1 MRHLDFRSLG
11 LFVWGGMKKELLGM
25 LVTALSILS
34 AAIVSGLR
42 LKPYIDAGETYTPAS
57 FMLYPALAAGLVA
70 IPVIFLLRA
79 VQGTKEIEIGP
90 LKFTE
95 RTPFMAL
102 WCILYIVIAVTF
114 FPYDGPEESDLLPDP
129 SHQEETES
137 PLNQPVR
144 LPFAVDPLQERSVE
158 QRPTVP
164 VVNGPT
170 RTQL

>member
-1 MRHLDFRSLG
+1 
-11 LFVWGGMKKELLGM
+11 MKNEFLGM

-34 AAIVSGLR
+34 AAVVSGLR

-57 FMLYPALAAGLVA
+57 FMLYPALAAVLVV
-70 IPVIFLLRA
+70 IPLIFLLRA
-79 VQGTKEIEIGP
+79 VQGTKELEIGP

-114 FPYDGPEESDLLPDP
+114 FPYDGPGESDLLPEP
-129 SHQEETES
+129 SYQEDTGS

-144 LPFAVDPLQERSVE
+144 LPLPFAADAPR
-158 QRPTVP
+158 QRIAQQVTPTP
-164 VVNGPT
+164 FIFPPDRGGLT
-170 RTQL
+170 RKQS

>member
-1 MRHLDFRSLG
+1 
-11 LFVWGGMKKELLGM
+11 MKNELLGM
-25 LVTALSILS
+25 LVTALAILS
-34 AAIVSGLR
+34 AAVVSGLR

-57 FMLYPALAAGLVA
+57 FMLYPALAAVLVA
-70 IPVIFLLRA
+70 IPVIYLLRA
-79 VQGTKEIEIGP
+79 VQGTKELEIGP

-129 SHQEETES
+129 SYQEETES

-144 LPFAVDPLQERSVE
+144 LSLPFAADALQGRLGE
-158 QRPTVP
+158 QRHVLPTP
-164 VVNGPT
+164 LIFPPEKGDTGWGLT
-170 RTQL
+170 RKPL

>member
-1 MRHLDFRSLG
+1 
-11 LFVWGGMKKELLGM
+11 MKNELLGM
-25 LVTALSILS
+25 LVTALAILS
-34 AAIVSGLR
+34 AAVVSGLR

-57 FMLYPALAAGLVA
+57 FMLYPALAAVLVA
-70 IPVIFLLRA
+70 IPIIYLLRA
-79 VQGTKEIEIGP
+79 VQGTKELEIGP

-129 SHQEETES
+129 SYQEETES

-144 LPFAVDPLQERSVE
+144 LPLPFAADALQERPGE
-158 QRPTVP
+158 QRHAMPTP
-164 VVNGPT
+164 LIFPPEQGDTGWGLT
-170 RTQL
+170 RKPL

>member
-11 LFVWGGMKKELLGM
+11 LFVWEGMKNELLGM
-25 LVTALSILS
+25 LVTALAILS

-57 FMLYPALAAGLVA
+57 FMLYPALAAALVA
-70 IPVIFLLRA
+70 VPIVFLLRA

-114 FPYDGPEESDLLPDP
+114 FPYDGSQEPAPLPEP
-129 SHQEETES
+129 SYQEETES

-144 LPFAVDPLQERSVE
+144 LPLIVDPLQKRSVE

-164 VVNGPT
+164 VVNSPT